1 MDTNLLFESNEE
13 REATE
18 KVLAAFKVDSLNKD
32 IDELVEYILKSA
44 KEMDDL
50 LEENNLPRRFLNKVS
65 MLSETDNISLDEDL
79 ETVDFRIKEV
89 LEDLIKRINT
99 RLAIIREKDSVLKYV
114 ENNYDL
120 SNVDLNESIK
130 IANLRQEDF
139 V

>member
-50 LEENNLPRRFLNKVS
+50 LDENNLPRRFLDKVS

-79 ETVDFRIKEV
+79 ESIDFRIKEV

-99 RLAIIREKDSVLKYV
+99 RLSIIREKDNDLKYV
-114 ENNYDL
+114 ENSYDL
-120 SNVDLNESIK
+120 SNIDLKESIK